1 MLVNIRG
8 ETALDLA
15 SLYGRIDTVNLLV
28 SHCPELLSANIHK
41 SFSPLHLAA
50 RNGHVIVALSI
61 INAGQNINSVVSG
74 GSCELLTTLFCR
86 QTWDQPYTRLQCMAR
101 WTW

>member
-8 ETALDLA
+8 ETPLDLA

-28 SHCPELLSANIHK
+28 SHCPELLSSNHYK
-41 SFSPLHLAA
+41 LFSPLHLAA

-61 INAGQNINSVVSG
+61 INAGQDVNSMVSIVAINHYHIV
-74 GSCELLTTLFCR
+74 CCR
-86 QTWDQPYTRLQCMAR
+86 QPWALPYMRQQCMVKLI
-101 WTW
+101 